1 MVGYS
6 HQIRHTFCT
15 VHITRCCSDKQHHK
29 SLHGISMVDYYI
41 RGSCTHHHH
50 IFTVICFYEN
60 QRERGENMIL
70 PLSAIAMLIF
80 GSVVLYGGLAY
91 FLYKALKENKK

>member
-1 MVGYS
+1 
-6 HQIRHTFCT
+6 
-15 VHITRCCSDKQHHK
+15 
-29 SLHGISMVDYYI
+29 
-41 RGSCTHHHH
+41 
-50 IFTVICFYEN
+50 
-60 QRERGENMIL
+60 MIL